1 MQIWKK
7 AKRHR
12 TDSARLWKTFVTSF
26 GNQGDDE
33 MRYKRLALPDK
44 SMRLCD
50 GIKPMTSPSF
60 AWITFLALA
69 NICLTREELIRISR
83 VANLGMLTINPLY
96 GDYIGQDIG
105 LDNNL
110 VRAWGRAASEAGA
123 FSKLRILVLNDVTC
137 RFLTDSVFKYLRGF
151 PALGMLLVP
160 AEFQDIFDDTA
171 VAHGWYRIKNS
182 ELRGTPFESESC
194 TWQDIYTDCF
204 NDDGTFDLVKLENL
218 QSPIGNA
225 PPVLDV
231 VYGKTKNDHYSK
243 LMPRNH
249 FGKEILQIFIRTKG
263 WRDRTVR
270 ILNDDKKRIRPTHPD
285 SHESSKK
292 KRAMRSSKQQHIG
305 ALLADF
311 DK

>member
-1 MQIWKK
+1 MNSLQ
-7 AKRHR
+7 
-12 TDSARLWKTFVTSF
+12 LWKIFVPSV

-44 SMRLCD
+44 SGRLSD

-60 AWITFLALA
+60 AWITFLSLA
-69 NICLTREELIRISR
+69 NICCTRAELIRISR

-96 GDYIGQDIG
+96 GEYFGEEIG
-105 LDNNL
+105 LDNSL
-110 VRAWGRAASEAGA
+110 VRAWGRAAFEAGA

-137 RFLTDSVFKYLRGF
+137 RFLTNSVFKYLREF

-160 AEFQDIFDDTA
+160 ADFQDIFDDAA

-182 ELRGTPFESESC
+182 DLFRTRFESENC

-204 NDDGTFDLVKLENL
+204 NDDGTVDLVKLENL
-218 QSPIGNA
+218 QSPDGNA

-231 VYGKTKNDHYSK
+231 IYGNTKNDPYSK
-243 LMPRNH
+243 LIPRNDI
-249 FGKEILQIFIRTKG
+249 GKETLQIFVR
-263 WRDRTVR
+263 RDRTVR
-270 ILNDDKKRIRPTHPD
+270 ILNDDKKRIRPTYEDADH
-285 SHESSKK
+285 SWFK